1 MNEPKEEGM
10 SNTSAIMLSFVAG
23 AALGALVVAL
33 TTPKS
38 GPEVREDLKALG
50 RKAKTKV
57 GEMGE
62 MVGEAWSETKG
73 RTGQAMA
80 DLKRGMHEAAGDLR
94 G

>member
-1 MNEPKEEGM
+1 MNEPNEGM

-50 RKAKTKV
+50 RKAKSKV

-62 MVGEAWSETKG
+62 MVGEAWSETKD
-73 RTGQAMA
+73 RTGHAMA